1 MTAIDNLRAALEA
14 TPAGDVLILPRDAL
28 ASLLAAYDAIADGS
42 AVREARGRAAEAIAR
57 AGEAEERAAR
67 ATAVLDDER
76 RAYEAKAARRAA
88 NRADATPSLSER
100 ISGIEAAASV
110 PTSNSLASRIAS
122 LEAAADRAG
131 WRDCGWLP

>member
-76 RAYEAKAARRAA
+76 RAYEAKAAQRRRSPSASPA
-88 NRADATPSLSER
+88 SKPPRASQRPTPSPP
-100 ISGIEAAASV
+100 AS
-110 PTSNSLASRIAS
+110 P
-122 LEAAADRAG
+122 
-131 WRDCGWLP
+131 P